1 MPLIWIEKY
10 NIHSAQVGVIGKI
23 VCSWNPGYSQND
35 PRPSG
40 YRVSFCGVALK
51 RIIPDL
57 ETAQAEGIALAQR
70 KLKAALAELGT

>member
-1 MPLIWIEKY
+1 MPLIWVERY
-10 NIHSAQVGVIGKI
+10 NNHSVQVGTIGMI

-40 YRVSFCGVALK
+40 YRVSFRGVALR

-57 ETAQAEGIALAQR
+57 ETAKAEGIALAQR